1 MVINQFHSGSAAG
14 DAITNQMLLIQDILR
29 KEGYESE
36 IYVEHIGEGLGN
48 RLKKISSYKGQED
61 AILLVHHSMGFDC
74 FEKIIG
80 LPDKKVLIYHN
91 ITPERF
97 FEDEGI
103 KKYIR
108 KGLAQLKEYRNHV
121 VYSIADSNYNRKDMI
136 RQGYDKVDVMPVQV
150 SLNRFDN
157 LEIVKEIKEKYQ
169 SSKNI
174 LFVGRVVPNKCQD
187 DLIKCFSLYAK
198 YFNANSRLFLA
209 GDLGM
214 EGYVA
219 QLKELCREREV
230 EDKVFFL
237 GKVSERELKTY
248 YELAD
253 IFLSMSEHEGFG
265 VPLLEAMKAGVP
277 VVAYSSSAIPETM
290 GGAGVLLSQKNYTVT
305 AGLIHELISD
315 KGLYEKIKSK
325 QFERIEKLKRTDT
338 EQILK
343 RIIKN
348 IEAGNRKQEI
358 QIQGPFETSYSLA
371 QVNRRLAEALDDLGE
386 NSVSIYC
393 TEGPGDY
400 EPKKEDLKDKEHA
413 KNLWLKS
420 KQVTYPD
427 VTIRNMYPP
436 RVADANGAFNFGAF
450 GWEEDIIPNEYIH
463 NFNKYLSGIGTM
475 SEFVT
480 NTLLK
485 SGLTIPVKTMGIGV
499 DLPDNY
505 ADLEKY
511 PLKTKKKIKFL
522 HISSAFPRKG
532 VDLLL
537 KGYFEEFSVSDDV
550 CLVIKTFPN
559 PHNTVPEQ
567 LKQLRKQY
575 PDGPEVELINE
586 DLLAEKLYG
595 LYKSADCYV
604 QMARGEGFGLPVAE
618 AMLAKVPVIV
628 SNNTGMADF
637 CNEENALLVDYEMVE
652 AKSHLSAKGAH
663 WAEPNVE
670 TLKKWMRAFVEKPES
685 LNLDAKIE
693 KAHALIANEYS
704 WNAVALRWEQFI
716 AEVQQYEHRPK
727 VAMVSSWNTKCG
739 IAEYTRLQCE
749 QMKKYVDFR
758 IFPNF
763 GDRLIKSDE
772 SFVEPR
778 VWQNAF
784 EGNLYRLQEALLASD
799 CDTVHI
805 QFNFGF
811 FDLVQLGKMLDV
823 LTDAKRVIIT
833 FHKTKDSY
841 VGKRKVSLRTIKD
854 ALNKCSALIVH
865 QQEDI
870 KILIEDGIDKNKI
883 VLIPHGQIR
892 YDNLPAKIMR
902 EELKVEGTPVLG
914 SYGFLLPHK
923 GIKENIEAISVLKRE
938 YPDIL
943 YLIVC
948 ALHEAPVSKEYY
960 QECKKLVERL
970 GLEKNV
976 QFVTDYLEN
985 DESMKYLQCCDL
997 CLMTYLP
1004 SEESASGAVRFCV
1017 AAQRPLITTKQEIFK
1032 EFEDCAYQVDKNRPE
1047 LVADAVKKMLDSSF
1061 SHSYM
1066 EKMLEHVNQTSWD
1079 VVCKKINELYLPKEK

>member
-14 DAITNQMLLIQDILR
+14 DAITNQMLLIQAILR

-48 RLKKISSYKGQED
+48 RLKKINSYKGQED

-108 KGLAQLKEYRNHV
+108 KGLAQLKEYKNHV

-150 SLNRFDN
+150 SLNRFDD

-169 SSKNI
+169 SSTNI
-174 LFVGRVVPNKCQD
+174 LFVGRVVQNKCQD

-198 YFNANSRLFLA
+198 YFDADSHLFLA

-230 EDKVFFL
+230 EDKVLFL

-290 GGAGVLLSQKNYTVT
+290 GGAGILLSQKNYTVT

-325 QFERIEKLKRTDT
+325 QFERIEKLKQTDT

-348 IEAGNRKQEI
+348 VEDGNRKQEI

-371 QVNRRLAEALDDLGE
+371 KVNRRLAEALDDLGE

-400 EPKKEDLKDKEHA
+400 EPKKEDLRDKEHA

-436 RVADANGAFNFGAF
+436 RVADANGAFNFGSF
-450 GWEEDIIPNEYIH
+450 GWEEDVIPNEYIY
-463 NFNKYLSGIGTM
+463 NFNKYLNGIGTT
-475 SEFVT
+475 SDFVT
-480 NTLLK
+480 KALQD
-485 SGLTIPVKTMGIGV
+485 SGLTIPVKTMGNGV
-499 DLPDNY
+499 DLPENYDN
-505 ADLEKY
+505 LGKY

-537 KGYFEEFSVSDDV
+537 KGYFEEFSALDDV

-586 DLLAEKLYG
+586 DLPIEKLYG

-670 TLKKWMRAFVEKPES
+670 TLKKWMRDFVESPES
-685 LNLDAKIE
+685 LGLDAKVE
-693 KAHALIANEYS
+693 KAYTLIANEYS

-727 VAMVSSWNTKCG
+727 VAMVSTWNTKCG
-739 IAEYTRLQCE
+739 IAEFSRMQYNC
-749 QMKKYVDFR
+749 MKQYVDFR

-763 GDRLIKSDE
+763 GDKLIKNDE
-772 SFVEPR
+772 SFVAPR
-778 VWQNAF
+778 LWQNAF
-784 EGNLYRLQEALLASD
+784 EGNLYHLQNELLASG
-799 CDTVHI
+799 CEVIHI
-805 QFNFGF
+805 HFNFGF
-811 FDLVQLGKMLDV
+811 FELHQFGEMLDT
-823 LTDAKRVIIT
+823 LTESKPVIIT
-833 FHKTKDSY
+833 FHKTKDAY
-841 VGKRKVSLRTIKD
+841 VGKRKVSLSSI
-854 ALNKCSALIVH
+854 AASLNKCKALIVH
-865 QQEDI
+865 QQEDVKTFLDDGVLAEKI
-870 KILIEDGIDKNKI
+870 K
-883 VLIPHGQIR
+883 LIPLGQVVYPDEPVETARGKMGLHGS
-892 YDNLPAKIMR
+892 
-902 EELKVEGTPVLG
+902 PVIG

-923 GIKENIEAISVLKRE
+923 GIKEDIEAIALLRKK
-938 YPDIL
+938 YPNIL
-943 YLIVC
+943 YLVVC
-948 ALHEAPVSKEYY
+948 ALHDSPASAQYY
-960 QECKKLVERL
+960 QDCKKLAEKL
-970 GLEKNV
+970 GLTDNV
-976 QFVTDYLEN
+976 KFVTDYLEN
-985 DESMKYLQCCDL
+985 EASMEYLHCCDL
-997 CLMTYLP
+997 FLMTYLP

-1017 AAQRPLITTKQEIFK
+1017 AARRPLVTTKQKIFD
-1032 EFEDCAYQVDKNRPE
+1032 EFSDCSYQVEKNKPE
-1047 LVADAVKKMLDSSF
+1047 LVADAVEKMLDESISRP
-1061 SHSYM
+1061 YVQIM
-1066 EKMLEHVNQTSWD
+1066 EKRIQETSWD
-1079 VVCKKINELYLPKEK
+1079 VVCKKINELYLTIGK

>member
-1 MVINQFHSGSAAG
+1 MVINQFHSGSAMG
-14 DAITNQMLLIQDILR
+14 DAITNQMLFIQDILR

-108 KGLAQLKEYRNHV
+108 KGLAQLKEYKNHV
-121 VYSIADSNYNRKDMI
+121 VYSIAASNYNRKDMI

-157 LEIVKEIKEKYQ
+157 LEDVKEIKEKYQ
-169 SSKNI
+169 NGTNI

-187 DLIKCFSLYAK
+187 DLIKCFSLYAN

-214 EGYVA
+214 EGYVN
-219 QLKELCREREV
+219 QLKELCRERNV

-253 IFLSMSEHEGFG
+253 IFLCMSEHEGFG
-265 VPLLEAMKAGVP
+265 VPLLEAMKMGVP
-277 VVAYSSSAIPETM
+277 VIAYGSSAIPETM
-290 GGAGVLLSQKNYTVT
+290 SGAGVLLTQKNYTVA
-305 AGLIHELISD
+305 AGLMNEMISD
-315 KGLYEKIKSK
+315 KSLYESIRTK
-325 QFERIEKLKRTDT
+325 QFSRLEKLEQTDT

-343 RIIKN
+343 RIIRN
-348 IEAGNRKQEI
+348 VEVGNRKQEI

-371 QVNRRLAEALDDLGE
+371 QVNRRLAETMDDLGD
-386 NSVSIYC
+386 NSISIYC

-480 NTLLK
+480 NALLE

-499 DLPDNY
+499 DLPENY

-511 PLKTKKKIKFL
+511 PLKTRKKIKFL

-537 KGYFEEFSVSDDV
+537 KGYFEEFSASDDV

-567 LKQLRKQY
+567 LKQLKKQY
-575 PDGPEVELINE
+575 PTGPEVELINE
-586 DLLAEKLYG
+586 DLSTEKLYG
-595 LYKSADCYV
+595 LYKCADCYV

-618 AMLAKVPVIV
+618 AMLAKIPVIV

-670 TLKKWMRAFVEKPES
+670 TLKKWMRTFIQNPEILGLEQKVE
-685 LNLDAKIE
+685 NAY
-693 KAHALIANEYS
+693 ALISTKFS
-704 WNAVALRWEQFI
+704 WRAVAKRWETFI
-716 AEVQQYEHRPK
+716 ADVQQYEHRPK
-727 VAMVSSWNTKCG
+727 VAMVSTWNTKCG
-739 IAEYTRLQCE
+739 IAEFSRMQYDC
-749 QMKKYVDFR
+749 MKKYVDFR

-763 GDRLIKSDE
+763 GDKLLKDDE
-772 SFVEPR
+772 SFVGPR
-778 VWQNAF
+778 LWQNAF
-784 EGNLYRLQEALLASD
+784 EGNLYHLQNELLATD
-799 CDTVHI
+799 YDVIHI
-805 QFNFGF
+805 HFNFGF
-811 FDLVQLGKMLDV
+811 FELHQLGDMLNV
-823 LTDAKRVIIT
+823 LTESKRVIIT
-833 FHKTKDSY
+833 FHKTKDAY
-841 VGKRKVSLRTIKD
+841 VGKQKVSLSSI
-854 ALNKCSALIVH
+854 ASSLNKCHALIVH
-865 QQEDI
+865 QQEDV
-870 KILIEDGIDKNKI
+870 KILLDDGVDSGKI
-883 VLIPHGQIR
+883 KLIPLGQIV
-892 YDNLPAKIMR
+892 YPDESIETAKEKMGFH
-902 EELKVEGTPVLG
+902 ESPVIG

-923 GIKENIEAISVLKRE
+923 GIKENIGAIALLKKK
-938 YPDIL
+938 YPNIL
-943 YLIVC
+943 YLVVC
-948 ALHEAPVSKEYY
+948 ALHESPASAQYY
-960 QECKKLVERL
+960 QDCKKLT
-970 GLEKNV
+970 EKLDLTDNV
-976 QFVTDYLEN
+976 QFITGYLEN
-985 DESMKYLQCCDL
+985 EASMEYLHCCDL
-997 CLMTYLP
+997 FLMTYLP

-1017 AAQRPLITTKQEIFK
+1017 AARRPLITTKQKIFE
-1032 EFEDCAYQVDKNRPE
+1032 EFSDCSYQVDKNKPE
-1047 LVADAVKKMLDSSF
+1047 LVAVAVEKMLDESF
-1061 SHSYM
+1061 SEPYVQIM
-1066 EKMLEHVNQTSWD
+1066 EKRIQETSWD
-1079 VVCKKINELYLPKEK
+1079 VVAKKISELYL